1 MCILA
6 GKNLYFLNK
15 EAPNK
20 RKAYAEWPE
29 LAFMTGRE
37 EGSLGRRKIVKY
49 GKSWLAV
56 RAASKATRQRQMWK
70 RDPGF

>member
-15 EAPNK
+15 EAPKK

-29 LAFMTGRE
+29 LAFMRGRE
-37 EGSLGRRKIVKY
+37 KGSLGRRRIVNY
-49 GKSWLAV
+49 G
-56 RAASKATRQRQMWK
+56 
-70 RDPGF
+70 